1 MSLARRCCGPPDWA
15 RSGEAVGP
23 LSIRR
28 CPAAAVVL
36 AGGHVLDDGE
46 LELGTA
52 TPDALAPLLRLQL
65 QRPRDQLDAQ
75 RAVLEHES
83 AQVLIAA
90 QEDKAGEI
98 AEVELRLLD
107 ARRERRPDVDPP
119 QLFGERRD
127 RPVADVGRGP
137 DARVE

>member
-98 AEVELRLLD
+98 AEVEL
-107 ARRERRPDVDPP
+107 ASST
-119 QLFGERRD
+119 
-127 RPVADVGRGP
+127 PVASAGP
-137 DARVE
+137 TSTRRNSSANAETGQSPT